1 MVFPAT
7 NHADHLL
14 KNEGVHG
21 RCENPSSGMNG
32 AEEKPRLVFRIKL
45 PPAHNRGKMLGKV
58 IKDRADEKPV
68 PTLSSSMNCVE
79 KKPPLVFKIK
89 LPPSHNKE
97 KLSFK
102 AKSGK
107 DEKLVP
113 ITSGSISMGNGSMN
127 SCLKNTFSC
136 RPKKLASSVVT
147 KDRSDKKP
155 VPTSCAANKA
165 YGVTRVNLPTP
176 NSGDVKKLVPMAS
189 SGMSGTGKK
198 ERCLINIKMPA
209 LRQNKKE
216 QLNIQK
222 TPVQQTGSTS
232 SSSAVPKTA
241 DKSCLGKPE
250 MDEELFELKLEA
262 TKRKLHQRYQ
272 QGQNSKRKIQLLDF
286 QDIPK
291 PENVTKRP
299 KRC

>member
-1 MVFPAT
+1 MIFPAT
-7 NHADHLL
+7 NPADHLL

-21 RCENPSSGMNG
+21 RCKNPLTGMNG

-45 PPAHNRGKMLGKV
+45 PPAAHNKGKMPGIV

-68 PTLSSSMNCVE
+68 PTLLSGMNCVE
-79 KKPPLVFKIK
+79 NKPSLVFKIK
-89 LPPSHNKE
+89 LPPAHKKE
-97 KLSFK
+97 KLSFN

-113 ITSGSISMGNGSMN
+113 TTSGSISIGNGSMY
-127 SCLKNTFSC
+127 SCLKNPFSS

-155 VPTSCAANKA
+155 VTKDRSDNKP
-165 YGVTRVNLPTP
+165 VP
-176 NSGDVKKLVPMAS
+176 KKLAS
-189 SGMSGTGKK
+189 SGMSGTDGKK
-198 ERCLINIKMPA
+198 ERRLINIKLLA
-209 LRQNKKE
+209 LRQNKRE
-216 QLNIQK
+216 QLNIRK
-222 TPVQQTGSTS
+222 TAVQQRRS
-232 SSSAVPKTA
+232 SNGSSAVPKTT

-250 MDEELFELKLEA
+250 MDELFELKLEA

-272 QGQNSKRKIQLLDF
+272 QAQNSKRKIQLLDF

-299 KRC
+299 KRQYYRC